1 MKTGNKNYGKL
12 TVEEVIITELDH
24 VRDIQAYMYLSDEER
39 KQWRVYIVKKI
50 LSIRRVTS
58 WIMTWVDLCMYV
70 LIASAGW
77 HIIVYK
83 KDIVKYW
90 AMAIGSCVIGAIVKQ
105 LMDHIEMV
113 YIQKTSSKRE
123 KAVLEHFSVK

>member
-58 WIMTWVDLCMYV
+58 WIMTWVDLCMYA
-70 LIASAGW
+70 LIASAVW
-77 HIIVYK
+77 HIFIYK

-90 AMAIGSCVIGAIVKQ
+90 AMAIGSCVIGAIIKQ